1 MATRIYY
8 SISITD
14 SNTRCDGWNTF
25 TLTSHGGTVPANAVI
40 VNAGWDVCTL
50 CKSRY
55 EGSGSPEF
63 GIYGLAIRD
72 GPYTGAS
79 YYSSAPS
86 SLPYG
91 SHVSM
96 SHTASESDYMWGYPE
111 WRQGGEVW
119 IKLANGTSWTH
130 CDAYNNI
137 FAHNQMFPGTGLINQ
152 SQISVKIKFGNTAGS
167 ATYAQNN
174 DGNNA
179 ITVWVDYEIFSGSWS
194 SGANLACSQNAFT
207 ITATRNG
214 YYSVSHGSVKYM
226 YFGANGRSSE
236 TTVAS
241 WSETLQESQLGDE
254 LSYSVIPYIYY
265 GSNSTNG
272 SALNRQI
279 TPSLPSLSW
288 SAGAHIEFSEASNKM
303 ALITRD
309 GSAADPNGF
318 TGNVY
323 YRLWCENTE
332 KNTDGDSG
340 SSWKISPTAYGRVL
354 TYKLRAYFVISGTRY
369 WSDQLTV
376 SGIIEDNDTV
386 KVYHFNRSKGQYEW
400 VECIPMY
407 CKRNT
412 ITGELE
418 WVECI
423 PYYYNGTRW
432 VELSHS

>member
-1 MATRIYY
+1 MYFEKSVTKSFLKIVRELGIK
-8 SISITD
+8 
-14 SNTRCDGWNTF
+14 R
-25 TLTSHGGTVPANAVI
+25 TSSFSDEFRA
-40 VNAGWDVCTL
+40 L
-50 CKSRY
+50 SR
-55 EGSGSPEF
+55 GF
-63 GIYGLAIRD
+63 L
-72 GPYTGAS
+72 
-79 YYSSAPS
+79 
-86 SLPYG
+86 
-91 SHVSM
+91 
-96 SHTASESDYMWGYPE
+96 W
-111 WRQGGEVW
+111 
-119 IKLANGTSWTH
+119 
-130 CDAYNNI
+130 
-137 FAHNQMFPGTGLINQ
+137 F
-152 SQISVKIKFGNTAGS
+152 
-167 ATYAQNN
+167 
-174 DGNNA
+174 
-179 ITVWVDYEIFSGSWS
+179 
-194 SGANLACSQNAFT
+194 
-207 ITATRNG
+207 
-214 YYSVSHGSVKYM
+214 VKYM

-369 WSDQLTV
+369 WSDPLTV